1 MHTNTCCLPDVRT
14 DSFSCN
20 FYFVSTFAVVIW
32 TCSFKRRSDHLG
44 RTDSASHR
52 SDDLAA
58 IVVSCFFFTN
68 VKTNQAYYQQPDA
81 NIKHEAR
88 GFLMNIAEDLA

>member
-1 MHTNTCCLPDVRT
+1 M
-14 DSFSCN
+14 
-20 FYFVSTFAVVIW
+20 VSLAEDRW
-32 TCSFKRRSDHLG
+32 G

-68 VKTNQAYYQQPDA
+68 VKTNQAYYRQPDA
-81 NIKHEAR
+81 NIKHEAW